1 MKNKWENKSS
11 EGRFKCTITAQ
22 GSSTFTAQYFI
33 NGSMYYIPKKIL
45 WEEIIFKL
53 DIE

>member
-1 MKNKWENKSS
+1 MENKSS

-22 GSSTFTAQYFI
+22 GSSTFTDQYFI

-45 WEEIIFKL
+45 REEIIFKL